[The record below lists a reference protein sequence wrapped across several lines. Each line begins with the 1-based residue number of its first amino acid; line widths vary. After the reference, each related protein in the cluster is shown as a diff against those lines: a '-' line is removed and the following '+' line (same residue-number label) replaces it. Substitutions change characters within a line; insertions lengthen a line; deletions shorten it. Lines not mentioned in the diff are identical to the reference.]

1 VNKLDNSKFVSDIR
15 KILFFKFI
23 SDSEVS
29 DVARISEFLHFSRGE
44 RIIAEGDVQ
53 QYIFAVVRGAVNV
66 LVREES
72 GKDIFICTIGEGDVF
87 GEAGIFLN
95 VRRTANITSAE
106 ETILLRIA
114 RNDFLGFIR
123 SHLETGTK
131 MLMLIIYSLIK
142 KLRDANQEIAF
153 ERKSDISQEDIDSI
167 ISDFVYGG

>member
-1 VNKLDNSKFVSDIR
+1 MKVLNNAQFVSELK

-23 SDSEVS
+23 NDGEIA
-29 DVARISEFLHFSRGE
+29 DVMKITEIIQFDAGEMIIS
-44 RIIAEGDVQ
+44 EGDVQ
-53 QYIFAVVRGAVNV
+53 PYIFAVIKGTVNV

-72 GKDIFICTIGEGDVF
+72 GKEIFICAIGEGDVF

-95 VRRTANITSAE
+95 VKRTANIKSTE
-106 ETILLRIA
+106 DTILLRIQ
-114 RNDFLGFIR
+114 RNSFLGFIK

-153 ERKSDISQEDIDSI
+153 ERKSDISQDDIDSI
-167 ISDFVYGG
+167 ISDFVYKQ

>member
-1 VNKLDNSKFVSDIR
+1 MKTLNNAQYVSELK

-23 SDSEVS
+23 NDNEIPDVMKITEIIKYDSGEMI
-29 DVARISEFLHFSRGE
+29 IS
-44 RIIAEGDVQ
+44 EGDVQ
-53 QYIFAVVRGAVNV
+53 PCIYAIIKGTVNV

-72 GKDIFICTIGEGDVF
+72 GKDIFICAIGEGDVF

-95 VRRTANITSAE
+95 MKRTANIKSSE
-106 ETILLRIA
+106 DTILLRIQ
-114 RNDFLGFIR
+114 RNNFLGFIK

-153 ERKSDISQEDIDSI
+153 ERKSDISQDDIDSI
-167 ISDFVYGG
+167 IADFVYKE